1 MQSVL
6 GLDLG
11 ESDESAMTLNLEVR
25 TCDSVLEGG
34 DKRTPQLSASCT
46 MVIYL
51 FYFYTYISTI
61 KNEHDVVANIHFH
74 FFFCIWCSQMNLLGL
89 QILNCHLAK
98 LLPLWKL
105 VMLLLSPWHV
115 RKVTN

>member
-34 DKRTPQLSASCT
+34 DKRTPQLSATCT

-74 FFFCIWCSQMNLLGL
+74 FFFAFG
-89 QILNCHLAK
+89 A
-98 LLPLWKL
+98 
-105 VMLLLSPWHV
+105 V
-115 RKVTN
+115 R